1 MADPVSA
8 SMALTAAATVM
19 SAGAQ
24 IRQGKQAQSAANDEA
39 AQLEQNAGQQIAS
52 SQRAALSDEQQ
63 ARLAQSRALAVA
75 AASGGGASDPT
86 IVGILSRLNGE
97 GTYRS
102 MVDLY
107 QGQER
112 ARQLNDQASAARY
125 KGESAASNSKL
136 SAAATLVSGSSSM
149 YSKYAADHR
158 PSVANG
164 DVGSGNSVQ
173 NVLF

>member
-1 MADPVSA
+1 
-8 SMALTAAATVM
+8 MALTAAGTVM
-19 SAGAQ
+19 SAGGQ
-24 IRQGKQAQSAANDEA
+24 IRQGRQAQAAADYEA

-112 ARQLNDQASAARY
+112 ARQLNDQAAATRY
-125 KGESAASNSKL
+125 QGEVAASNAKW
-136 SAAATLVSGSSSM
+136 AAASTLVSGSSSM

-158 PSVANG
+158 PSLA
-164 DVGSGNSVQ
+164 GSGGGSSNSVQ